1 MIEISIVETSA
12 ARVDALRP
20 AWRPDL
26 VPGVATAVLLRAI
39 ERGTAHQLVSVGV
52 VDVDSTT
59 PLFTAPVEAATG
71 SYGVAAQ
78 YTAEAPATG
87 AGIVFVNAFDLPVAR
102 IDEFI
107 GHWHTR
113 AGLMSRAPGFR
124 DHRLH
129 RAIDPGVRFPLVDI
143 AHWDG
148 EQAWR
153 AAGAS
158 PEFQRRLSAAP
169 SYATAHPALYTVVAE
184 FPAER

>member
-12 ARVDALRP
+12 ARADALRP

-39 ERGTAHQLVSVGV
+39 AKGTAYQLVSVGV
-52 VDVDSTT
+52 VGVDNTT
-59 PLFTAPVEAATG
+59 PLFTAPVTAATG

-78 YTAEAPATG
+78 YTAETRATDP
-87 AGIVFVNAFDLPVAR
+87 GIVFVNAFDLPVAR

-124 DHRLH
+124 DNRLH
-129 RAIDPGVRFPLVDI
+129 RAIDPDVRFPLINI

-148 EQAWR
+148 EQAWH
-153 AAGAS
+153 AAGAN
-158 PEFQRRLSAAP
+158 PEFQQRLSTAP
-169 SYATAHPALYTVVAE
+169 GYAVAHPALYTVVAE
-184 FPAER
+184 FPAGR